1 MNIAVLFTPDI
12 WAAEDA
18 RTQRINAT
26 FILEGNAP
34 IPNLHK
40 CVYVRLNHSWSS
52 LTYKKKWV

>member
-40 CVYVRLNHSWSS
+40 CIYVLSMPESF
-52 LTYKKKWV
+52 VI